1 MHIVIVN
8 LHIKQ
13 ERVTEFIEATL
24 ENARNSIQE
33 EGVVNFDFVQ
43 RNDDP
48 TQFTLIEV
56 YKSPEGQAKHR
67 ESRHYQVWKETVA
80 DMQAEPRV
88 GVINHNLFPA
98 DTDWR

>member
-13 ERVTEFIEATL
+13 ERVAEFIDATL

-33 EGVVNFDFVQ
+33 EGIVDFDFVQ
-43 RNDDP
+43 RKDDP

-56 YKSPEGQAKHR
+56 YKSPEGQAIHR

-80 DMQAEPRV
+80 DMQAEP
-88 GVINHNLFPA
+88 
-98 DTDWR
+98 